1 MVKFGPRSESE
12 LVLQNFVGAYVFFH
26 SWAEKP
32 VLNVAA
38 LSHNLCHCR
47 KIQFV
52 QNVLSFFQSRIPSI
66 RSGSRLT
73 RPRMRGSLPIHSWSG
88 RMSGPQGK

>member
-1 MVKFGPRSESE
+1 M
-12 LVLQNFVGAYVFFH
+12 LQNFVGAFVFFH
-26 SWAEKP
+26 SLAEKP

-52 QNVLSFFQSRIPSI
+52 QNVLSFFPEPYSQYKIWI
-66 RSGSRLT
+66 KAYT
-73 RPRMRGSLPIHSWSG
+73 AKNE
-88 RMSGPQGK
+88 GKSSDPLLVRTDVRAPG